1 MKKTLKILLI
11 FMGSFMVILL
21 GGIGGYNLIMSNQT
35 FYIYD
40 IRFVVPDAGARSYI
54 YTNNGDRY
62 KTQYSTQKY
71 MKSDDENIMEIA
83 VFVSTS
89 NGSSNVNIYSSD
101 MSVADIEYK
110 NNKCYVRYKKAGEVE
125 IITSLGG
132 VRDSFTLSVFD
143 KIPSGFRVYDLSYY
157 GENYAKRENYA
168 NNLVCYSDENTALEY
183 YYGYELFDEAGNVDN
198 EFFNSGRLE
207 IDENSLADG
216 YFDEVSLDT
225 ANKRLKIVCKQQN
238 LAQSTHTS
246 IAVKSYYMLDGKKY
260 LDDIFEIG
268 VYIIANEIE
277 FFQVELSTNPDFTD
291 KIVCLNINDV
301 KYSDNLSNDELISYL
316 TSQRVEEKLNENG
329 EKATY
334 NIYITKKTSEIYMKF
349 RLVYTN
355 GTTLELNKS
364 NLGEYYKFW
373 IDNKQFATDSSRL
386 NLTEDGINYIECEP
400 KGEYFV
406 LNITDDYVSSIGSR
420 KSIIKFQLLG
430 DFSGLSLNSNN
441 NLKLFELKYLNL
453 DNKIDAKKLYSQ
465 NADGSYS
472 YSYWDKRTI
481 CDNVVYDENGN
492 VVEFLI

>member
-11 FMGSFMVILL
+11 FMGSFLVILL

-40 IRFVVPDAGARSYI
+40 IRFVIPDAGTRGYV
-54 YTNNGDRY
+54 YTANGDRY

-71 MKSDDENIMEIA
+71 MKSDDENVMEIA

-101 MSVADIEYK
+101 KSVADIEYK
-110 NNKCYVRYKKAGEVE
+110 NNKCYVRYKKAGEVD
-125 IITSLGG
+125 IITSLGD
-132 VRDSFTLSVFD
+132 VSDSFKLSIFD
-143 KIPSGFRVYDLSYY
+143 KIPSGFKVYDLSYY
-157 GENYAKRENYA
+157 GENYAKREDYA
-168 NNLVCYSDENTALEY
+168 NNLVCYSDENSALEY
-183 YYGYELFDEAGNVDN
+183 YYGYELFDEAGNVDT

-207 IDENSLADG
+207 IDQNSLSDG

-238 LAQSTHTS
+238 LTQSIHTS
-246 IAVKSYYMLDGKKY
+246 IAVKSYYMLDGNKY
-260 LDDIFEIG
+260 LDDIFEVG

-291 KIVCLNINDV
+291 KTVFLNIDNV
-301 KYSDNLSNDELISYL
+301 KYSDSLSNDDLISYL
-316 TSQRVEEKLNENG
+316 TSQRVEEKLVSSG

-334 NIYITKKTSEIYMKF
+334 NVYITEKTSKIYLKF

-355 GTTLELNKS
+355 GSILELNKS
-364 NLGEYYKFW
+364 NFETCYKFSV
-373 IDNKQFATDSSRL
+373 DGKQFSMATGRL
-386 NLTEDGINYIECEP
+386 NLTSDETNYIECDP

-406 LNITDDYVSSIGSR
+406 INITDEYVASFGNKKSKLKFELFGDYSA
-420 KSIIKFQLLG
+420 LN
-430 DFSGLSLNSNN
+430 LNSDA
-441 NLKLFELKYLNL
+441 NLKLFSFQYLNL
-453 DNKIDAKKLYSQ
+453 ENINDVKKLYTQ
-465 NADGSYS
+465 NDDGSYS

-481 CDNVVYDENGN
+481 CDKVVYDENGN